1 MYSIIKNYIL
11 NFIQVVMHG
20 KCKILTIKEKK
31 KLHIS
36 NKMSLLPEKKV
47 EFTDYCGRK
56 YIFMA
61 VIVW

>member
-36 NKMSLLPEKKV
+36 NKMSLLPEKKLNLL
-47 EFTDYCGRK
+47 
-56 YIFMA
+56 I
-61 VIVW
+61 IVGENTSSWP